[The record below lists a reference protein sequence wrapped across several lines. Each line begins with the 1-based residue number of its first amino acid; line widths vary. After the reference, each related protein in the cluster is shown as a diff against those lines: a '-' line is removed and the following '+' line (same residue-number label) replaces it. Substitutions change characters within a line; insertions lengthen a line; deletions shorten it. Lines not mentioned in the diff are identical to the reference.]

1 MVHYYSKTKQVA
13 MVPTNNNNFMHILS
27 MHYLTLKSICGSIA
41 DPADLNAGTM
51 WPRVLLPAKS
61 GSHRTRGSAAAIP
74 SRVRRCIELA
84 GR

>member
-13 MVPTNNNNFMHILS
+13 MVPKNNNNFMHILS
-27 MHYLTLKSICGSIA
+27 MHYLPLKSIYGSIA

-61 GSHRTRGSAAAIP
+61 GGIVLAGLWL
-74 SRVRRCIELA
+74 RVRRVSGGRVELA